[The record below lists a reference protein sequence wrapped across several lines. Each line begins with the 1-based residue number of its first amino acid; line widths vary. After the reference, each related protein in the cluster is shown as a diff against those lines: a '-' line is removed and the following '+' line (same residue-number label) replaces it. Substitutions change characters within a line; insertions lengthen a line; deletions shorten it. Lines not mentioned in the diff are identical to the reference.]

1 MGTICILLGL
11 IIFIAS
17 LFGGIL
23 AARAYPASPLAL
35 TLPGLLPGV
44 NMTVLIIAVVGGI
57 GLLICLTLV
66 LQGLTLNRVN
76 KLIRMH
82 KRHGS

>member
-17 LFGGIL
+17 LLGSFL
-23 AARAYPASPLAL
+23 AVRAYPTSPLAV
-35 TLPGLLPGV
+35 TLPALLPNV
-44 NMTVLIIAVVGGI
+44 NMSVVIIAVIAGT
-57 GLLICLTLV
+57 GLLICLNLV
-66 LQGLTLNRVN
+66 MHGLTLNRIN

-82 KRHGS
+82 KRHSS